1 MKLSELTNPFGRGN
15 RDSRT
20 EQGND
25 LGFGT
30 GITTSG
36 QRLINSDG
44 SFNIIRRGLVA
55 WRPYQSLVEMH
66 WAKFLVFVGVFYLLT
81 NALFAMIFVLIG
93 VDTLSGVQA
102 SRTLTGDFTSAF
114 FFSVQTFTTVGYG
127 AISPMSPVANWVAS
141 VVALAGL
148 MSFAL
153 ATGLLFARFSKPKA
167 SILFSDKA
175 VIRPYRDT
183 PYNSFQFQIVNRR
196 NNRLINLMAKVT
208 MSWVENVNGEKIRR
222 FALLELEREQ
232 IFLFPLNWV
241 VVHVIHK
248 ESPLWGKTEQEIRAM
263 EPEFIVLIQGY
274 DETFAQD
281 VHANSS
287 YTCDEVFWNRR
298 FERMYYPGEN
308 GQTILELERVHHI
321 VPLEEEEE

>member
-1 MKLSELTNPFGRGN
+1 MKLTDLTNPFNRSN
-15 RDSRT
+15 RDGRE
-20 EQGND
+20 EQESD

-30 GITTSG
+30 GITASG
-36 QRLINSDG
+36 QRLINRDG
-44 SFNIIRRGLVA
+44 SFNIIRRGMAA
-55 WRPYQSLVEMH
+55 WRPYQSLVEMS
-66 WAKFLVFVGVFYLLT
+66 WAHFLAVVAVFYVVT
-81 NALFAMIFVLIG
+81 NALFAAVFFLIG

-102 SRTLTGDFTSAF
+102 SGSAADDFTSAF
-114 FFSVQTFTTVGYG
+114 FFSIQTFTTVGYG
-127 AISPMSPVANWVAS
+127 AISPTSPASNMVAS
-141 VVALAGL
+141 FDALVGL

-196 NNRLINLMAKVT
+196 NNRLINLQAKVT
-208 MSWVENVNGEKIRR
+208 ISWVENLNGEKIRR
-222 FALLELEREQ
+222 FALLELERDRV
-232 IFLFPLNWV
+232 FLFPLNWV
-241 VVHVIHK
+241 IVHIINK
-248 ESPLWGKTEQEIRAM
+248 DSPLWGRTEEEVRAM
-263 EPEFIVLIQGY
+263 EPEFIALIQAY

-298 FERMYYPGEN
+298 FERMYFPDEN
-308 GQTILELERVHHI
+308 GQTVLELERVHHI
-321 VPLEEEEE
+321 VALEEEE